1 MKDFKIIKIPEQTEE
16 DEKQEETILKRKE
29 QQDDYTPPKKRYI
42 FLVILLIL
50 SIVAVIVIRIISTY
64 DDYEEIKTW
73 ERVDTG
79 ESTYSSFQGN
89 ILKYSGDGVF
99 YTAYDGSL
107 IWNYTYDMTNPAID
121 TCGNYIIA
129 FDKKGSEVDIF
140 STKGFVNQISTNIPV
155 VDARVAGQGTV
166 ALLLQENNT
175 SYIQMYDKTGAL
187 LVSGE
192 IHPENRGF
200 PVSMALSSD
209 ATKLL
214 LSIINVNGGDITSEL
229 VFYDFTD
236 KGKEEVDNIVATY
249 TYIGTL
255 IPKIEF
261 VNKDKAIAFADK
273 KIIVF
278 NNNLRATVAKEI
290 NVSEEMKSIF
300 YNNTHFGYVCE
311 EVLEDGTVVN
321 QLNVYNLYG
330 LKTTTKEITES
341 FTEIS
346 LMDNNEVL
354 ISDGNNITIYNLQ
367 GFEKFKYT
375 FDEKVYSVIPGAT
388 SRRYYLI
395 EESRTE
401 EIGLK

>member
-1 MKDFKIIKIPEQTEE
+1 MEDFKIIKLPEPTEE
-16 DEKQEETILKRKE
+16 NQQQEEPILKRRE
-29 QQDDYTPPKKRYI
+29 PEDDYTPPKKRYI
-42 FLVILLIL
+42 FLIILLIL
-50 SIVAVIVIRIISTY
+50 SIVAVVVIKIVSTY
-64 DDYEEIKTW
+64 EDYEEIKNW
-73 ERVDTG
+73 DRADTG
-79 ESTYSSFQGN
+79 ESIYNSFEGN
-89 ILKYSGDGVF
+89 LLKYSGDGIF
-99 YTAYDGSL
+99 YTAYNGTL

-121 TCGNYIIA
+121 TCGSYVIA
-129 FDKKGSEVDIF
+129 FDRKGSEIDIF
-140 STKGFVNQISTNIPV
+140 STKGFISQISTNMPIV
-155 VDARVAGQGTV
+155 AARVAGQGTV

-175 SYIQMYDKTGAL
+175 SYIQMYDKTGVL

-200 PVSMALSSD
+200 PISMALSSD
-209 ATKLL
+209 AKKLL
-214 LSIINVNGGDITSEL
+214 LSVINVNGGDITSEL
-229 VFYDFTD
+229 VFYDFTE
-236 KGKEEVDNIVATY
+236 KGKEEEDNIVATY

-290 NVSEEMKSIF
+290 NVTEEMKSIF
-300 YNNTHFGYVCE
+300 FNDTHFGFVCE
-311 EVLEDGTVVN
+311 EVMGDGTVVN

-330 LKTTTKEITES
+330 LKTTTKEINESYTEV
-341 FTEIS
+341 S
-346 LMDNNEVL
+346 LMDNDEIL

-367 GFEKFKYT
+367 GFEKFKYS
-375 FDEKVYSVIPGAT
+375 FDEKIYSVIPGAT

-395 EESRTE
+395 GENKTA